1 MRLTKTFL
9 SLLALVSSAVVEARS
24 STGQRVLVVIEHA
37 LNRAEYSKFWDS
49 LQGKSRKKHEMEN
62 DKMKL

>member
-9 SLLALVSSAVVEARS
+9 SLLALVSTVVVEARS

-49 LQGKSRKKHEMEN
+49 LQGVSTN
-62 DKMKL
+62 FID

>member
-1 MRLTKTFL
+1 MRLTKTLL
-9 SLLALVSSAVVEARS
+9 SLLALVSTVVVEARS

-49 LQGKSRKKHEMEN
+49 LQGMSAYFIVES
-62 DKMKL
+62 